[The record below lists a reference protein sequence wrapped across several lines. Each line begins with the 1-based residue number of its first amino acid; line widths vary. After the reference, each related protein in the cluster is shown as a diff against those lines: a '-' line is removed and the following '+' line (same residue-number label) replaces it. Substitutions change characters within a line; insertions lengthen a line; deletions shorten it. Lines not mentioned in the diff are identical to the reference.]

1 MAPQEHHPLAS
12 PDTECWVLAGCMAY
26 PYLWHRV
33 APLLREDHFFQHAH
47 RLLWRC
53 LCRRASAGQ
62 PTDALA
68 MAEDL
73 RATGQLE
80 DAGGMEYLAGL
91 AETALPNIDHHARHL
106 AELGRRR
113 AIVGFCHQL
122 QVDAPY
128 TPADELVDRLIA
140 RMSDLTSGA
149 DRQAHSLAQ
158 CAVSGTQAVEEARQ
172 RSREGV
178 LGVSTTLPSLDH
190 VLGGI
195 HGPNLFVLAGR
206 PGLGKTALVT
216 QVLYHAAR
224 QGHPGLFLSI
234 EMSEAQLAQRAAA
247 SLTRISLSLISR
259 GKPEAITAMG
269 ALTAL
274 GDLPAWIDDTTC
286 DLDAICARIALYQ
299 RRNGIEW
306 AAIDHIGLIRT
317 ERFNSRNE
325 QMGHVSWTLK
335 RLAKRLGIPIIALS
349 QLSRRSEQDG
359 RRPRADDLRDSGNI
373 EQDADVIVMLH
384 TGQEDRAQPRRPV
397 QIGIVKNR
405 LGPSLWFEERFEFD
419 GATQRFYE
427 LASVNAMPEPPRSAP
442 RDSWQDR

>member
-1 MAPQEHHPLAS
+1 MAQQEHHPLAS

-26 PYLWHRV
+26 PDLWHRV

-80 DAGGMEYLAGL
+80 DAGSMEYLAGL
-91 AETALPNIDHHARHL
+91 VDTALPNIDHHAQHL

-113 AIVGFCHQL
+113 AIVGFCQQL

-128 TPADELVDRLIA
+128 TPADNLVDRLIA
-140 RMSDLTSGA
+140 QMSDMASRSDA
-149 DRQAHSLAQ
+149 QPISIAQ
-158 CAVSGTQAVEEARQ
+158 CAVSVAEAVEEARK
-172 RSREGV
+172 RRHDGV

-206 PGLGKTALVT
+206 PGLGKTALVN
-216 QVLYHAAR
+216 QIAINAACR
-224 QGHPGLFLSI
+224 NQPGLFLSI
-234 EMSEAQLAQRAAA
+234 EMSAAQLGQRAVA
-247 SLTRISLSLISR
+247 SLARIDLSRISR
-259 GKPEAITAMG
+259 GAPEADAAIRVLAG
-269 ALTAL
+269 I
-274 GDLPAWIDDTTC
+274 GDRPLWIDDTTC
-286 DLDAICARIALYQ
+286 DLDAICARIGLYQ

-306 AAIDHIGLIRT
+306 AAVDHIGLIRT

-325 QMGHVSWTLK
+325 QMGHISWTLK

-349 QLSRRSEQDG
+349 QLSRRSEHDG

-384 TGQEDRAQPRRPV
+384 TDQEDRTRPQRPV

-405 LGPSLWFEERFEFD
+405 LGPCLWLDEHFEFD
-419 GATQRFYE
+419 GASQRFYE
-427 LASVNAMPEPPRSAP
+427 LAQADTVPAP
-442 RDSWQDR
+442 RNTTPAYWQDR